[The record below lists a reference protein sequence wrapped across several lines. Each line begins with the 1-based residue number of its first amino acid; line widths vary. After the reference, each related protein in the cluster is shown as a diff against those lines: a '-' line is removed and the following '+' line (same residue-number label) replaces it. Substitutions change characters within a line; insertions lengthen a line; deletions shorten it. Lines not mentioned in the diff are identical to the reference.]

1 MGFDRHSDCRLL
13 SQAMPALLDSE
24 SVMVGHDGARLG
36 LTVWS
41 AEGVADPEHVIVG
54 IHGMNNYAGEFR
66 LAAPEWARDGVT
78 VYAYDQR
85 GFGRS
90 VDRGLWAGE
99 ACMQEDLRTAVS
111 LARQRHTGATVS
123 VVAISMGA
131 AVAITAFASAR
142 PPEAGRLILSGPGL
156 RGWGT
161 LNPLMAATL
170 WIGSKAAPGLIV
182 RPPKF
187 AKPKLTD
194 NDAFLAVQDADP
206 HHSRENRIDQLK
218 GAVALMERAHRQARR
233 LPPTVPV
240 LVSYGARDEVVP
252 PNGPRRTA
260 PHLPPHVRTV
270 YYKDGYHVL
279 LSDLQRGRVID
290 DYLAFIRD
298 PEAVLPSGEPEWPF
312 R

>member
-1 MGFDRHSDCRLL
+1 V
-13 SQAMPALLDSE
+13 PALLDRE

-36 LTVWS
+36 LTVWP
-41 AEGVADPEHVIVG
+41 ATGEGEPRQVIVG

-111 LARQRHTGATVS
+111 LARQRHSGATVS

-131 AVAITAFASAR
+131 AVAITAFASDR
-142 PPEAGRLILSGPGL
+142 PPEADRLILSGPGL

-161 LNPLMAATL
+161 LNPLMASTL
-170 WIGSKAAPGLIV
+170 WIGSRAAPGLIV

-194 NDAFLAVQDADP
+194 NNAFLAVQDDDP
-206 HHSRENRIDQLK
+206 HHARENRIDQLK
-218 GAVALMERAHRQARR
+218 GAVTLMERAHKQARR
-233 LPPTVPV
+233 LPPGVPV

-260 PHLPPHVRTV
+260 RRLPPHVRTV

-279 LSDLQRGRVID
+279 LSDLQRGKVIN

-298 PEAVLPSGEPEWPF
+298 PAAALPSGEPEWPF